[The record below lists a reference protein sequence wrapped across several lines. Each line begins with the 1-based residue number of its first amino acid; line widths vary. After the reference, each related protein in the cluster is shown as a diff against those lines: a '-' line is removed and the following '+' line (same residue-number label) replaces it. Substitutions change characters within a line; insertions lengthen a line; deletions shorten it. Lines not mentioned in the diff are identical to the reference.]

1 MLHRPLR
8 SGRPGAITLEAA
20 LVYPILFML
29 TLGVIV
35 FGLGVSRYQQV
46 AALAR
51 EGARLASVQGQ
62 QYQKTTG
69 KAAATQTS
77 ITTYIKSQ
85 AIGFDKSK
93 LNVVVTWSPD
103 NNTSHLVSGQAVQNT
118 VSVTVSYTWSPEVY
132 GSAVTLTST
141 SVMPMSF

>member
-8 SGRPGAITLEAA
+8 SRRPGAITLEAA
-20 LVYPILFML
+20 LVYPILLML

-46 AALAR
+46 ASLAR

-69 KAAATQTS
+69 KTAATQDS

-85 AIGFDKSK
+85 AVGFDKTK
-93 LNVVVTWSPD
+93 LKVMVSWSPD
-103 NNTSHLVSGQAVQNT
+103 NNTSHLVSGQMVQNT
-118 VSVTVSYTWSPEVY
+118 VTVTVSYTWSPEVY